1 MKNQLHVSTKVD
13 LSFNLRHFLPMKLIQ
28 TAEIIK
34 KNGLLFQDFWRYAYL
49 CNKYILKYAQILQ
62 SEPKSTILNIEGFPN
77 MYVRRVYV
85 RDMKISTKKS
95 LGYTFLSEL
104 LVRL

>member
-1 MKNQLHVSTKVD
+1 MKVQLHIGTKAD
-13 LSFNLRHFLPMKLIQ
+13 LSFKLRHFWPMKSFRRLDY
-28 TAEIIK
+28 K
-34 KNGLLFQDFWRYAYL
+34 KTDCHFKISGATYAYL
-49 CNKYILKYAQILQ
+49 CNKYILKYAQIVQ
-62 SEPKSTILNIEGFPN
+62 SEPKSTILNIEGLPN